1 MLVLITLIK
10 TQFMATMNVIFLL
23 FSAFLSWT
31 NSKLM
36 SSQNKTEIC
45 VVSFHISPI
54 NPWTSHDKLWTHVKF
69 IPNIK
74 LMKCLWKFK
83 TWWISMFS
91 PTKWVYVE
99 YCPFIVPLLECVHMF
114 IKITQGKN
122 IFMCDSMEHQVSTTW
137 VSHVIL
143 WSSHYSWWSNIWWL
157 QCHKKIINNTF
168 PMSWFFLSQWWKNV
182 CIWHFHLLN
191 ISTMYINMTYLVL
204 QNFSLSW
211 KDLSN

>member
-1 MLVLITLIK
+1 
-10 TQFMATMNVIFLL
+10 MATMSVIFLL
-23 FSAFLSWT
+23 LSAFLSWT

-45 VVSFHISPI
+45 VVSFHLSPI

-83 TWWISMFS
+83 TWWISTFS

-99 YCPFIVPLLECVHMF
+99 YCPFIVKMHVKVPWVIMLWGIWMQCVRLNWFWGYMTLYHYLNVCIF

-122 IFMCDSMEHQVSTTW
+122 IFVCDSMDNIKLTQHEFYMLYCDSHTIVDDPTFENFNAIKNNLTIPFPW
-137 VSHVIL
+137 VG
-143 WSSHYSWWSNIWWL
+143 
-157 QCHKKIINNTF
+157 
-168 PMSWFFLSQWWKNV
+168 FFY
-182 CIWHFHLLN
+182 LN
-191 ISTMYINMTYLVL
+191 GGKMCVFGIFICWT
-204 QNFSLSW
+204 
-211 KDLSN
+211 